1 MKPPDLPD
9 NEAERGRLLHE
20 LRILDTGDEPAFDAI
35 ARMACLISGCTIGA
49 LSLIDAERQWFKA
62 IVGLAVRETP
72 RRHSLCARALLR
84 SDITVVED
92 TLADPEL
99 ATHPLVVGAPHI
111 RFYAA
116 APVSVDGQPIG
127 TVCCIADTPRSF
139 GDAARQGMRDLAEL
153 TSQLLQTR
161 LRERRWRLQEAR
173 VRAASRSAND
183 WLWETDAKGH
193 VTWLSENL
201 QLRKDP
207 SPPHAVGDPW
217 PQPYE
222 AMAVRRPNEWARCQ
236 QAFARHEPF
245 AQVLTDWGA
254 AHGART
260 VSSSGQPVFD
270 TAGRFKGFRGSSRDV
285 SAELEIKQSLALS
298 EERWK
303 FALEGASQGV
313 WDWDVRKKGI
323 YFSDAWK
330 AIVGHASHEV
340 GTSLKEWLR
349 RIHPDDLGV
358 AKAKLFAHI
367 RGATPLYV
375 AEHRMRHK
383 DGHDVWVLNSG
394 KVVRRSKSGRVLR
407 MVGTL
412 MDVTAQRQTEAALR
426 DKHAAEMTSRTK
438 SGFLSRM
445 SHEMRTPLN
454 AVIGFSQ
461 LLLNR
466 PGSADA
472 SEVRDYAEHV
482 LHAGE
487 HLLALT
493 NNVLD
498 LQQIEEGHIALALTD
513 ISLDAV
519 MADALAQLA
528 PLAQSHGVAFD
539 NHLDTGHRVRAD
551 ERRLRQVLLSIGSN
565 AVKYN
570 RRGGIVRCSVDDT
583 EPDRLR
589 LSIEDTGSGL
599 APNEVE
605 RLFQPFERL
614 GKETSAIEGTGL
626 GLMIARSLIVAMK
639 GKLVVHSR
647 SGEGTRVVIE
657 LPPASAA
664 APLLA
669 SASSAA
675 AEPEPAPREVE
686 PPSLRMLYVEDNR
699 INAILFEEAIR
710 LREGVELRLAE
721 DGPEALSQVRGW
733 RPDVLVL
740 DAHLPGIDGFQ
751 LLHLLRREPG
761 LEAVPAFM
769 CSADAMPDDV
779 QRAAEAGFV
788 GYWAKPI
795 NIAKIMSDLDQLGP
809 GAASTHRPVM

>member
-9 NEAERGRLLHE
+9 NEAERVRLLHE

-35 ARMACLISGCTIGA
+35 ARMVCLLSGCTIGA
-49 LSLIDAERQWFKA
+49 LSLVDTERQWFKA
-62 IVGLAVRETP
+62 IVGLGVRETP
-72 RRHSLCARALLR
+72 RRHSPCARSILR
-84 SDITVVED
+84 SGITVVED
-92 TLADPEL
+92 MLADPEL
-99 ATHPLVVGAPHI
+99 ATHPLVIGGPCM

-116 APVSVDGQPIG
+116 APVSVEGQAIG
-127 TVCCIADTPRSF
+127 TVCCIADTPRTLS
-139 GDAARQGMRDLAEL
+139 DVARDGLRDLAEL

-183 WLWETDAKGH
+183 WLWETDAQGR

-201 QLRKDP
+201 QMRADP
-207 SPPHAVGDPW
+207 SPPHAVGESW

-222 AMAVRRPNEWARCQ
+222 AMAVRRPSEWTRCQ
-236 QAFARHEPF
+236 QAFARREPF
-245 AQVLTDWGA
+245 SQVLTDWNSAQGM
-254 AHGART
+254 RT
-260 VSSSGQPVFD
+260 ISSSGQPVFD
-270 TAGRFKGFRGSSRDV
+270 TARRFKGFRGSSRDV
-285 SAELEIKQSLALS
+285 SAELEVKQSLALS
-298 EERWK
+298 EERCK
-303 FALEGASQGV
+303 LALEGASQGV
-313 WDWDVRKKGI
+313 WDWDARKKGV
-323 YFSDAWK
+323 YYSDAWK
-330 AIVGHASHEV
+330 AIVGHASHEI
-340 GTSLKEWLR
+340 GSSLKEWLR
-349 RIHPDDLGV
+349 RIHPDDLSI

-383 DGHDVWVLNSG
+383 AGHDVWVLNSG

-412 MDVTAQRQTEAALR
+412 TDITAQRQTEAALR
-426 DKHAAEMTSRTK
+426 DKHAAEMASRTK
-438 SGFLSRM
+438 SEFLSRM

-466 PGSADA
+466 PGLADA
-472 SEVRDYAEHV
+472 SEVHDYAEHV

-498 LQQIEEGHIALALTD
+498 LQQLEEGHVALELAD
-513 ISLDAV
+513 VALDALLAEV
-519 MADALAQLA
+519 LAQLA
-528 PLAQSHGVAFD
+528 PMALAQGVAFD
-539 NHLDTGHRVRAD
+539 NHVDAGHRLRAD
-551 ERRLRQVLLSIGSN
+551 ERRLRQVLLSIASN
-565 AVKYN
+565 AIKYN
-570 RRGGIVRCSVDDT
+570 RPGGVVRCSVDDT
-583 EPDRLR
+583 DPQCLR
-589 LSIEDTGSGL
+589 LSIEDTGSGI
-599 APNEVE
+599 AANKVD

-614 GKETSAIEGTGL
+614 GRETSTIEGTGL
-626 GLMIARSLIVAMK
+626 GLMIARSLIIAMK
-639 GKLVVHSR
+639 GTLLVLSR

-657 LPPASAA
+657 LPVASAA
-664 APLLA
+664 AQPA
-669 SASSAA
+669 SIAETSAEPITARRAA
-675 AEPEPAPREVE
+675 AV
-686 PPSLRMLYVEDNR
+686 PSLRMLYVEDNR

-710 LREGVELRLAE
+710 LRDGVELRLAE
-721 DGPEALSQVRGW
+721 DGPEALFQVRGW

-740 DAHLPGIDGFQ
+740 DAHLPGIDGFE

-779 QRAAEAGFV
+779 QRAADAGFV
-788 GYWAKPI
+788 GYWPKPI
-795 NIAKIMSDLDQLGP
+795 NIAKIMSDLDQLGS
-809 GAASTHRPVM
+809 GAARSAQSAM